1 MAAAGGDGSNQFDA
15 SRHSGG
21 ELNLLHQPDV
31 KGNTVIETRIVQ
43 HAGVKMH
50 NSIVPRKMDA
60 VCAEQFET
68 NLRTVRTGREGWPGL
83 WGNPD

>member
-21 ELNLLHQPDV
+21 ELNLLHQTDV